1 MTTVAIHKAKTQLSQ
16 LIARAEAGEEI
27 VIARGKE
34 PVVKLAPVAKQPRRK
49 FGAFKGK
56 IPDLPRPSSSIRFR
70 TTKWRPGRAS
80 MKVLLDSHI
89 FAWFVSGSRLCP
101 KTTRDLVSRLDVLV
115 FVSAA
120 TVWELATESRLGK

>member
-56 IPDLPRPSSSIRFR
+56 IPDLRPAFFFDPLPDDEVAAWEGVDESA
-70 TTKWRPGRAS
+70 PG
-80 MKVLLDSHI
+80 
-89 FAWFVSGSRLCP
+89 
-101 KTTRDLVSRLDVLV
+101 
-115 FVSAA
+115 
-120 TVWELATESRLGK
+120 